1 MTFQWRFKDTL
12 INFLSGLGVPGRD
25 KAVSS
30 FWSYTPLTQQDV
42 ETAYRS
48 NWIARKLVDIPAY
61 DATRAWRAWQTD
73 TDKSEKLEDLESEL
87 KVSRHLRNALIMA
100 RLYGGSALILGVDR
114 GRSSDEL
121 NIKEVKKG
129 DFKFIVP
136 VSRYA
141 LGTGPL
147 ITDVMSPNYGKPEY
161 FTRNLTSSTASP
173 LEYQIHP
180 SRVIIMQGM
189 GLPDPF
195 SSGEIWGDSV
205 LQVCLD
211 AVQGATG
218 VVQAVATLVQ
228 EAKID
233 VIKIPDLSQN
243 LATQEYTNQLI
254 SRFQLA
260 NSAKSIINTLLL
272 DKEEEWQRITAD
284 MNGLPEILKMFL
296 LIASGAAD
304 IPATRMLGQSPVGLN
319 ATGDGDLRNYYD
331 RINSEQTNVMSPALT
346 VLDDVLIASC
356 FGSRNPSIYYEWNS
370 LWQITAEEKANI
382 ASIKAKTFQI
392 DATVGLIDQEALRIG
407 RQNQLI
413 EDGFYPGLEEALEEQ
428 DQLGLE
434 SMVSPEEQEAM
445 EEEAA
450 AQMVAEQAALAPP
463 KVEAEAKV
471 KVPPKKPVNDV
482 DFEDEEEVIDEEEF
496 EEFEDANECHDPET
510 GKFCGEG
517 GGSSGGGSSGGEPK
531 LSHES
536 LKEQLGKPVAK
547 EGHTYAYKRP
557 GGKETISVNNTAKP
571 ATDTVLYRGT
581 QNPKEFGSIKSVV
594 VREAESIGGGLKLA
608 SSAREVVKYD
618 LNIIGKTSTQRFS
631 SLKSAMERAEF
642 ERKLSAPKKHKD
654 ENECHDP
661 ETGKF
666 CGGSGGSSSSGG
678 KPASQKVGTIPG
690 FKPSTIKSRQ
700 VVSRIQT
707 VDKKNFT
714 GQPKPLSEATKP
726 GKAETGD
733 LAEKIILH
741 YIEEEYGE
749 ARHAEPGKSNYPV
762 DLVAGDYLIEAKGGL
777 ISNTKGAQQWASKIG
792 GPGPTETALQKMMTR
807 EELFQHNEEKRERIL
822 ERKYEVVEEL
832 SERFGRQL
840 GAKTITAII
849 DTDLQ
854 LADIFEFDEFHRR
867 SPGWTTADAKAAYR
881 RTVRYEH

>member
-1 MTFQWRFKDTL
+1 LTFQWRFKDTL

-25 KAVSS
+25 KAASS

-121 NIKEVKKG
+121 DIKSVRKG

-243 LATQEYTNQLI
+243 LATQEYTSQLI
-254 SRFQLA
+254 NRFQLA

-370 LWQITAEEKANI
+370 LWQITEEERANV
-382 ASIKAKTFQI
+382 AQIKAKTFQI

-450 AQMVAEQAALAPP
+450 AQMLAEQTALVPP
-463 KVEAEAKV
+463 AVEEKE
-471 KVPPKKPVNDV
+471 PPKKPVNDV
-482 DFEDEEEVIDEEEF
+482 DFEDEEEVEF
-496 EEFEDANECHDPET
+496 EEFE
-510 GKFCGEG
+510 
-517 GGSSGGGSSGGEPK
+517 
-531 LSHES
+531 
-536 LKEQLGKPVAK
+536 
-547 EGHTYAYKRP
+547 
-557 GGKETISVNNTAKP
+557 
-571 ATDTVLYRGT
+571 
-581 QNPKEFGSIKSVV
+581 
-594 VREAESIGGGLKLA
+594 
-608 SSAREVVKYD
+608 
-618 LNIIGKTSTQRFS
+618 
-631 SLKSAMERAEF
+631 
-642 ERKLSAPKKHKD
+642 D

-661 ETGKF
+661 ETGEF

-690 FKPSTIKSRQ
+690 FKPSTLKSRQ
-700 VVSRIQT
+700 VVSSIKT

-726 GKAETGD
+726 TKQETGD

-777 ISNTKGAQQWASKIG
+777 ISNTKSAQQWASKIG
-792 GPGPTETALQKMMTR
+792 SPGPTEAALQKTMTR
-807 EELFQHNEEKRERIL
+807 EELFQHNEVKRERIL

-849 DTDLQ
+849 DSDLQ

-867 SPGWTTADAKAAYR
+867 SPGWTTADAKAAYK

>member
-25 KAVSS
+25 KAASS

-121 NIKEVKKG
+121 DIKSVRKG

-243 LATQEYTNQLI
+243 LATQEYTSQLI
-254 SRFQLA
+254 NRFQLA

-370 LWQITAEEKANI
+370 LWQITEEERANV
-382 ASIKAKTFQI
+382 AQIKAKTFQI

-450 AQMVAEQAALAPP
+450 AQMLAEQTALVPP
-463 KVEAEAKV
+463 AVEEKE
-471 KVPPKKPVNDV
+471 PPKKPVNDV
-482 DFEDEEEVIDEEEF
+482 DFEDEEEVEF
-496 EEFEDANECHDPET
+496 EEFE
-510 GKFCGEG
+510 
-517 GGSSGGGSSGGEPK
+517 
-531 LSHES
+531 
-536 LKEQLGKPVAK
+536 
-547 EGHTYAYKRP
+547 
-557 GGKETISVNNTAKP
+557 
-571 ATDTVLYRGT
+571 
-581 QNPKEFGSIKSVV
+581 
-594 VREAESIGGGLKLA
+594 
-608 SSAREVVKYD
+608 
-618 LNIIGKTSTQRFS
+618 
-631 SLKSAMERAEF
+631 
-642 ERKLSAPKKHKD
+642 D

-661 ETGKF
+661 ETGEF

-690 FKPSTIKSRQ
+690 FKPSTLKSRQ
-700 VVSRIQT
+700 VVSSIKT

-726 GKAETGD
+726 TKQETGD

-777 ISNTKGAQQWASKIG
+777 ISNTKSAQQWASKIG
-792 GPGPTETALQKMMTR
+792 SPGPTEAALQKTMTR
-807 EELFQHNEEKRERIL
+807 EELFQHNEVKRERIL

-849 DTDLQ
+849 DSDLQ

-867 SPGWTTADAKAAYR
+867 SPGWTTADAKAAYK

>member
-1 MTFQWRFKDTL
+1 
-12 INFLSGLGVPGRD
+12 
-25 KAVSS
+25 
-30 FWSYTPLTQQDV
+30 
-42 ETAYRS
+42 
-48 NWIARKLVDIPAY
+48 
-61 DATRAWRAWQTD
+61 
-73 TDKSEKLEDLESEL
+73 
-87 KVSRHLRNALIMA
+87 
-100 RLYGGSALILGVDR
+100 
-114 GRSSDEL
+114 
-121 NIKEVKKG
+121 
-129 DFKFIVP
+129 
-136 VSRYA
+136 
-141 LGTGPL
+141 
-147 ITDVMSPNYGKPEY
+147 
-161 FTRNLTSSTASP
+161 
-173 LEYQIHP
+173 
-180 SRVIIMQGM
+180 MQGM

-243 LATQEYTNQLI
+243 LATQEYTSQLI
-254 SRFQLA
+254 NRFQLA

-370 LWQITAEEKANI
+370 LWQITEEERANV
-382 ASIKAKTFQI
+382 AQIKAKTFQI

-450 AQMVAEQAALAPP
+450 AQMLAEQTALVPP
-463 KVEAEAKV
+463 AVEEKE
-471 KVPPKKPVNDV
+471 PPKKPVNDV
-482 DFEDEEEVIDEEEF
+482 DFEDEEEVEF
-496 EEFEDANECHDPET
+496 EEFE
-510 GKFCGEG
+510 
-517 GGSSGGGSSGGEPK
+517 
-531 LSHES
+531 
-536 LKEQLGKPVAK
+536 
-547 EGHTYAYKRP
+547 
-557 GGKETISVNNTAKP
+557 
-571 ATDTVLYRGT
+571 
-581 QNPKEFGSIKSVV
+581 
-594 VREAESIGGGLKLA
+594 
-608 SSAREVVKYD
+608 
-618 LNIIGKTSTQRFS
+618 
-631 SLKSAMERAEF
+631 
-642 ERKLSAPKKHKD
+642 D

-661 ETGKF
+661 ETGEF

-690 FKPSTIKSRQ
+690 FKPSTLKSRQ
-700 VVSRIQT
+700 VVSSIKT

-726 GKAETGD
+726 TKQETGD

-777 ISNTKGAQQWASKIG
+777 ISNTKSAQQWASKIG
-792 GPGPTETALQKMMTR
+792 SPGPTEAALQKTMTR
-807 EELFQHNEEKRERIL
+807 EELFQHNEVKRERIL

-849 DTDLQ
+849 DSDLQ

-867 SPGWTTADAKAAYR
+867 SPGWTTADAKAAYK